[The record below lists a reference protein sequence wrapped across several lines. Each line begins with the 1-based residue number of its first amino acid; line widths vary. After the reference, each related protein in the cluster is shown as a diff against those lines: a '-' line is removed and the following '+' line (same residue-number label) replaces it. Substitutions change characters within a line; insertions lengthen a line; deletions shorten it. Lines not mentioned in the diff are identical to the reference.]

1 MNQGKKKK
9 SKVLVQGGKPD
20 TWIYWICSYIQN
32 NFLQKKKKKI
42 QNYLSDTN
50 TPGKWEKTQNEVGG
64 RDWEMVLP

>member
-1 MNQGKKKK
+1 MDILN
-9 SKVLVQGGKPD
+9 
-20 TWIYWICSYIQN
+20 
-32 NFLQKKKKKI
+32 LQLHTEQFPSKKKKI